1 MLSFK
6 PAFSLSFSP
15 SSRDSLFLL
24 QSYMIFLI
32 LSCYVL
38 VCFLLIL
45 VVWWFYDRFS
55 KSEHSLFHHLP
66 RNPIGFFKRI
76 YFNWRIIT
84 LQYSDGF
91 CHISTLTGH
100 SHMCP
105 LSPEPPFPPPSSPH
119 PSRLSQSTS
128 FVFPASCIKFSLAF
142 FPPKIK

>member
-1 MLSFK
+1 
-6 PAFSLSFSP
+6 
-15 SSRDSLFLL
+15 
-24 QSYMIFLI
+24 MIFLI

-45 VVWWFYDRFS
+45 VVWWFYDRFA

-91 CHISTLTGH
+91 CHISTWTGH
-100 SHMCP
+100 SHTCVP
-105 LSPEPPFPPPSSPH
+105 SLLNLTSHLSPHLIPLGCH
-119 PSRLSQSTS
+119 RA
-128 FVFPASCIKFSLAF
+128 PALCSLHHASNSHWLF
-142 FPPKIK
+142 FPLKLNNFDNFLGFLVCCWII